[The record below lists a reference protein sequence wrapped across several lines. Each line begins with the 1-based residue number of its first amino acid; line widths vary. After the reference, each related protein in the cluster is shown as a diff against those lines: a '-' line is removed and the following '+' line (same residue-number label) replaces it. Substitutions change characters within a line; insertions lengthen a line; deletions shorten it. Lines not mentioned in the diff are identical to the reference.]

1 MRRMQISHKANQLAC
16 TKEVTEIKIK
26 FIIFFVAVLMLLTS
40 VPVCAAD
47 VNTPYADALAELGL
61 FKGTGNGYELER
73 TTTRAEAITLL
84 IRVLGKE
91 DEALSG
97 DFEHPFTDAG
107 WADAYIGYAY
117 ENNITKGISQ
127 TQFGTSMPID
137 HRQYSTLLLRALGYS
152 DDVGGQFKYAD
163 AYEFARH
170 KFAID
175 VGADTFTR
183 GELVRLTYAALNAT
197 LHGSTKTLAKEL
209 MSKRVFT
216 QSDFTAAKAKVPR
229 EDMKTAVL
237 IYAVASDLE
246 SKLGMLS
253 MDINE
258 ILDAPTGNIEIL
270 MQTGGTKNYRNTQLH
285 DGKTQRLRITDN
297 SLTDITVLEGANMCE
312 RQTLE
317 DFLVYAKENV
327 IADRYVL
334 VFWDHGQGTLGGF
347 GRDELNGD
355 AALSLAD
362 MQTALAAFGQKLDLI
377 VFDAC
382 LMGTLETAYALKDV
396 GEYMI
401 ASEDITPTDGIYY
414 TTWLNSLSADPK
426 LQTAEL
432 ARLIVDSFVVH
443 APQDREDVMMSVIRL
458 DKITA
463 LADEVTR
470 MLEKLNSGGPTAK
483 LASAGLIPYGDSGG
497 NDQYDLLI
505 VFDTLD
511 MDLSDLAV
519 ALESTLYYK
528 RSAVESKYSGIAI
541 YLPLIRH
548 SDYPDVRNDLFEVGY
563 PERAISALDIIN
575 EINGG

>member
-1 MRRMQISHKANQLAC
+1 MALPIS
-16 TKEVTEIKIK
+16 
-26 FIIFFVAVLMLLTS
+26 
-40 VPVCAAD
+40 AAD
-47 VNTPYADALAELGL
+47 ANEPYADAISELGL
-61 FKGTGNGYELER
+61 FRGTGNGYELER

-91 DEALSG
+91 DEALTG

-117 ENNITKGISQ
+117 ENNISKGISQ
-127 TQFGTSMPID
+127 TEFGSNMPID

-152 DDVGGQFKYAD
+152 DDVGGQFKYAN

-175 VGADTFTR
+175 EGADTFTR
-183 GELVRLTYAALNAT
+183 GELVRLTYAALSTT
-197 LHGSTKTLAKEL
+197 LQGSTKTLAKEL

-216 QSDFTAAKAKVPR
+216 QGDLTAAKAKVPS
-229 EDMKTAVL
+229 EEMKTAVL

-258 ILDAPTGNIEIL
+258 ILDAPTANIEIL

-285 DGKTQRLRITDN
+285 DGATQRLRITDN

-312 RQTLE
+312 RQTLG

-327 IADRYVL
+327 VAERYVL
-334 VFWDHGQGTLGGF
+334 VMWDHGEGTLGGF
-347 GRDELNGD
+347 GRDELSGD
-355 AALSLAD
+355 ASLSLAD
-362 MQTALAAFGQKLDLI
+362 MKSAMGAFGENFDLI

-401 ASEDITPTDGIYY
+401 ASEDIIPTDGIYY

-426 LQTAEL
+426 ITTHEL

-443 APQDREDVMMSVIRL
+443 APQNREDVMMSVIRL

-463 LADEVTR
+463 LTDEVTR
-470 MLEKLNSGGPTAK
+470 MLEKLNSDGLSAK
-483 LASAGLIPYGDSGG
+483 LASAGLVPYGDNGG
-497 NDQYDLLI
+497 KDQYDLFA

-511 MDLSDLAV
+511 MNTSDIAV
-519 ALESTLYYK
+519 ALESAIYYK
-528 RSAVESKYSGIAI
+528 RGAIEGKYSGLAI

-563 PERAISALDIIN
+563 PEGAISALDIIN
-575 EINGG
+575 ETNGG